1 MSIRSMPTIKLLS
14 IDQVF
19 IKRFFSHL
27 LLDSDILENI
37 VTWSSFYKEIL
48 FSFTTRFRYFRKY
61 SYLILSIWKRVA
73 ESSLNKMCITQ
84 KGPLSDDKGVT
95 DQIYLTEKLTN
106 KLWKSLRDCS
116 YTKYRLGSLLI
127 KSCSCF

>member
-84 KGPLSDDKGVT
+84 KGPLSDVKGVT

-106 KLWKSLRDCS
+106 KL
-116 YTKYRLGSLLI
+116 
-127 KSCSCF
+127 